1 MNYISGGNIHYRS
14 YIENTNTSN
23 TAELPFGE
31 VVDGVLHH
39 LGIIGIL
46 VGNGLLDRRPLHN
59 LILNL
64 FFTRSFTLV
73 LNE

>member
-31 VVDGVLHH
+31 VVVGVLHH

-46 VGNGLLDRRPLHN
+46 VGNGLLDRQPLHN